1 MPKRSLDKV
10 EPGQKLLR
18 PATTRTGVVMVQ
30 AGEVLTEALIERLR
44 SVGVDTAVIE
54 GPPELDK
61 TLEEATAEIEQRFV
75 GHEEDPWMMALQDIA
90 LRQLRALYDSAAHG

>member
-1 MPKRSLDKV
+1 MLKRLIENV

-18 PATTRTGVVMVQ
+18 PAATRAGVILVQ
-30 AGEVLTEALIERLR
+30 PGEVLTEALIERLK
-44 SVGVDTAVIE
+44 SVGVDTVVIE

-61 TLEEATAEIEQRFV
+61 TLDEAIAQVEQRFV

-90 LRQLRALYDSAAHG
+90 LRQLRALYDSVTHA